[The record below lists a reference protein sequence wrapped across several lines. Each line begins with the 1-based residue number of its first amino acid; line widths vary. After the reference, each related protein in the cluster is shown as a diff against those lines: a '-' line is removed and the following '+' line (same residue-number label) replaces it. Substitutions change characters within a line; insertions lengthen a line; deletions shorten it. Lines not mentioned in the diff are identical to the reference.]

1 LFLGYLLMFVVPI
14 AAIAY
19 IVWAYRKKTAQRDV
33 ESASRLHELLGAAVH
48 VPAESQ
54 RSRRTDF
61 EAMPAAPAPEA
72 VPAPAVQ
79 AAAPREEA
87 AAPLYAVRER
97 VLSVPQ
103 TLLYYLLK
111 TGLPDYVILARV
123 SLAAVLEAG
132 PGLTGFAR
140 EEQIRRLS
148 AITVDFLVSDNR
160 MQPVAVVE
168 LEMADE
174 GSAARA
180 DRESA
185 RLRLAAAGVRYVE
198 VDPRAMPRKDAIR
211 ALVLDARSED
221 AGRATTENVAS

>member
-1 LFLGYLLMFVVPI
+1 VAQVPP
-14 AAIAY
+14 
-19 IVWAYRKKTAQRDV
+19 
-33 ESASRLHELLGAAVH
+33 E
-48 VPAESQ
+48 Q

-61 EAMPAAPAPEA
+61 EAAPAAPAA
-72 VPAPAVQ
+72 APASTLPP
-79 AAAPREEA
+79 AAAQREEA

-148 AITVDFLVSDNR
+148 AITVDFVVSDNR
-160 MQPVAVVE
+160 MQPIAVIE

-185 RLRLAAAGVRYVE
+185 RLRLAAAGVRYLE
-198 VDPRAMPRKDAIR
+198 VNPRAMPRKDAIR
-211 ALVLDARSED
+211 ALVLGARSED
-221 AGRATTENVAS
+221 AGHAATENVAS